1 MDAEVWMVAD
11 QTLQEIAAEH
21 DAYHSAADA
30 LRDALAAPVP
40 SYLSVALK
48 FGQLVELIRTHLH
61 HEEQQMRSEFYA
73 ENNPSAFQ
81 RHTQEHQ
88 YFFRKLN
95 EIADSFVKATQASG
109 YQGAAQQLFTLVDHL
124 DQHMTTLDEQFAAY
138 CKHESL
144 A

>member
-11 QTLQEIAAEH
+11 QTLQDLAAEH
-21 DAYHSAADA
+21 EAYHSAAAA

-48 FGQLVELIRTHLH
+48 FGQLIELIRTHLH
-61 HEEQQMRSEFYA
+61 HEEQQMVNEFYA
-73 ENNPSAFQ
+73 ENHPAAFQ

-88 YFFRKLN
+88 YFFRRLN
-95 EIADSFVKATQASG
+95 EIADSFVKATRAAG
-109 YQGAAQQLFTLVDHL
+109 YQAPAQNLFTLVEHL
-124 DQHMTTLDEQFAAY
+124 DQHMATLDQQFADY